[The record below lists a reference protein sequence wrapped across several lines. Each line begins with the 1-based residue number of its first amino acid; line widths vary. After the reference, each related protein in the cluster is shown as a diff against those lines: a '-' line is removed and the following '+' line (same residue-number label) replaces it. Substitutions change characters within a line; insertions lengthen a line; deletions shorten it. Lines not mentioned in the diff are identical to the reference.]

1 MKYYIEIDDRFKI
14 GQYILGLIG
23 SLAKSNKS
31 ISILK
36 GTDVLIHTPN
46 KTTIKA
52 LDDAKKG
59 KLNSSSLDSLY
70 N

>member
-36 GTDVLIHTPN
+36 GSDVSISIPN

-59 KLNSSSLDSLY
+59 KVERSSLGSLY